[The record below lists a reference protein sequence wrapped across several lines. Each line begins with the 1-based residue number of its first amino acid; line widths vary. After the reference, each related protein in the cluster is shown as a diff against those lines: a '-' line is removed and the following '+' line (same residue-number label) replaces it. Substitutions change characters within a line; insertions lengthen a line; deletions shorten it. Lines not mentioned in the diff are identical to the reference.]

1 MPPKKAEIEAF
12 YERLEDLSKAM
23 NICNQNVTT
32 LSSNQAT
39 FRQTTSQTLNV
50 TAQTLNDVKK
60 DVQSNTLTLNVMK
73 QDVESMAV
81 GLEEN
86 KKMTAENKSNI
97 AEIRSTMAQDKEATM
112 KELFEIEAKRPNL
125 VVMGVPEPDRSL
137 QPSPNDQDVKKVDE
151 IFEAMAGE
159 KKVFQLQRRIGI
171 PGVRPRPILIRMPSA
186 ADKEFILGKGRVLKD
201 HPQWKNVVVKPDMT
215 ANQRD
220 FAKKRGDDLAALAV
234 VKNADLKNGENFM
247 WVVRGRGV
255 RPYLGKAT
263 VAQA

>member
-1 MPPKKAEIEAF
+1 
-12 YERLEDLSKAM
+12 
-23 NICNQNVTT
+23 
-32 LSSNQAT
+32 
-39 FRQTTSQTLNV
+39 
-50 TAQTLNDVKK
+50 
-60 DVQSNTLTLNVMK
+60 
-73 QDVESMAV
+73 
-81 GLEEN
+81 
-86 KKMTAENKSNI
+86 
-97 AEIRSTMAQDKEATM
+97 
-112 KELFEIEAKRPNL
+112 
-125 VVMGVPEPDRSL
+125 MGVPEPDRLL
-137 QPSPNDQDVKKVDE
+137 QPSPHDQDVKIVDE
-151 IFEAMAGE
+151 IFEAMAGD

-171 PGVRPRPILIRMPSA
+171 PGDRPRPILIRMPSA

>member
-1 MPPKKAEIEAF
+1 MPAKKAEIEGL
-12 YERLEDLSKAM
+12 YERIEDLTKAM

-39 FRQTTSQTLNV
+39 FRQSTS
-50 TAQTLNDVKK
+50 QTLNDVKK

-73 QDVESMAV
+73 QDVESLAV
-81 GLEEN
+81 GVEEN
-86 KKMTAENKSNI
+86 KKMTAENKSDI
-97 AEIRSTMAQDKEATM
+97 VEIKSTMAQDKEATM

-151 IFEAMAGE
+151 IFEALAGE
-159 KKVFQLQRRIGI
+159 KKVFQLQRRIGK
-171 PGVRPRPILIRMPSA
+171 PGDRPRPILIRMPNA
-186 ADKEFILGKGRVLKD
+186 ADKEFILSKGKVLKD

-234 VKNADLKNGENFM
+234 AKNADLKNGENFK